1 MEKIVEGNIKVYNV
15 KIKKNNK
22 KGKIERKKI
31 VMNMKM
37 DLMKKCYKMEEMK
50 YGIDKYQE
58 INVEEEME
66 RMNKRYGEML
76 KI

>member
-50 YGIDKYQE
+50 YGIDKY
-58 INVEEEME
+58 
-66 RMNKRYGEML
+66 
-76 KI
+76 